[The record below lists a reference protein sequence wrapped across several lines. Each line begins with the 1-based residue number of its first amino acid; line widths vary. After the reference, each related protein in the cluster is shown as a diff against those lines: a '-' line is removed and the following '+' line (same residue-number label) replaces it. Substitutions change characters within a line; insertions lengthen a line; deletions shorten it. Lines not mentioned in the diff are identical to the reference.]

1 MLKRPQY
8 ARGQEGSGD
17 ASVTTASEVVRLPR
31 TQIRAA
37 GEMLA
42 RAFHEDPFEM
52 WLLPDDSKRAPVL
65 AWVSE
70 VWVRY
75 CWKYG
80 EVYTTADKVDGVA
93 AWLPPGKFPASRVR
107 LALMGMVFAPL
118 KFGLAGFSR
127 FMSSANYME
136 QLHERDVPP
145 RHWYL
150 PTLGVD
156 PPRQGQGIGSAL
168 MQPALAL
175 ADASGLPCYLET
187 QKERNVPFYQ
197 RHGFDVVVEDDLP
210 KGGPRFWT
218 MKREPVR

>member
-1 MLKRPQY
+1 M
-8 ARGQEGSGD
+8 
-17 ASVTTASEVVRLPR
+17 TTGTGAVKLLR
-31 TQIRAA
+31 TQTGEA
-37 GEMLA
+37 GQVLG

-80 EVYTTADKVDGVA
+80 EVYTTADKVEGVA

-107 LALMGMVFAPL
+107 LALMGMVLAPL
-118 KFGLAGFSR
+118 KFGPAAFGRL
-127 FMSSANYME
+127 MSSTNYVE
-136 QLHERDVPP
+136 RLHKRDVPL

-156 PPRQGQGIGSAL
+156 PPRQGQGVGSAL
-168 MQPALAL
+168 IQPVLAR
-175 ADASGLPCYLET
+175 ADAEGLLCYLET
-187 QKERNVPFYQ
+187 ETAGNVAFYE
-197 RHGFDVVVEDDLP
+197 RHGFEVVVEDDLP
-210 KGGPRFWT
+210 RGGPHFWT
-218 MKREPVR
+218 MKRQAKG

>member
-1 MLKRPQY
+1 MPGPGRT
-8 ARGQEGSGD
+8 GG
-17 ASVTTASEVVRLPR
+17 ASVMTAIEV
-31 TQIRAA
+31 TQLAPNQI
-37 GEMLA
+37 GEASHVLA

-52 WLLPDDSKRAPVL
+52 WILPDDSKRARAL
-65 AWVSE
+65 AWFSE

-80 EVYTTADKVDGVA
+80 EVYTTADKVEGVA

-107 LALMGMVFAPL
+107 LALMGMVLTPL
-118 KFGLAGFSR
+118 KLGLAGFSR
-127 FMSSANYME
+127 FMSSANFME

-145 RHWYL
+145 HHWYL

-156 PPRQGQGIGSAL
+156 PPRQGQGVGSAL
-168 MQPALAL
+168 IQPALAL

-187 QKERNVPFYQ
+187 QRERNVPFYQ
-197 RHGFDVVVEDDLP
+197 RHGFEVVVEDDIP

-218 MKREPVR
+218 MKREPT